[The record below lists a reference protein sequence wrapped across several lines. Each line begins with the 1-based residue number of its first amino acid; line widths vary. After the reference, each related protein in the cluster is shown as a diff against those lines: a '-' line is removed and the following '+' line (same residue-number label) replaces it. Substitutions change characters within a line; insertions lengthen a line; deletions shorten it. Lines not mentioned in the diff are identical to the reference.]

1 MKKILVFTVLP
12 NGDGRFSATPE
23 TVTKILEI
31 MKSRLG
37 DEYFL
42 MSSAFDPTLFI
53 TEDDVV
59 LSKFKVKENTLEDL
73 QKMFEEKNK

>member
-1 MKKILVFTVLP
+1 MKKILIFAVLP
-12 NGDGRFSATPE
+12 DGNGHFPATPE
-23 TVTKILEI
+23 TITKILEI

-53 TEDDVV
+53 TEDDIM
-59 LSKFKVKENTLEDL
+59 LSKFKVKETTLDDL
-73 QKMFEEKNK
+73 QKMFDEKNK